1 METMFLWKVQ
11 DLWDLMQQ
19 LRNNYFFGI
28 ILIIPNSE

>member
-1 METMFLWKVQ
+1 LWKVPNS
-11 DLWDLMQQ
+11 WDLMQQ